1 MSEYLAMQQ
10 DLRQLTNIARAA
22 EQVVDDALNVEDG
35 MVEVR
40 WAVFTELRDAVEN
53 WRRSQ

>member
-1 MSEYLAMQQ
+1 MSEYLAMQK
-10 DLRQLTNIARAA
+10 DLEQLANIARAA

-40 WAVFTELRDAVEN
+40 WAVFIELRDAVED
-53 WRRSQ
+53 WRRS